1 MKSLA
6 PVGFEFLQFYFI
18 SLNEKE
24 GNLQRQTPAAKAQKV
39 TGYPSY
45 TNTTGRWTTSY
56 TWNNTGATKAE
67 EKGPLDAAPKFTL
80 VKLPSELK
88 ELKMLWTLVLEC
100 ERPEV
105 VPRVIDFLIKVH
117 LTLQEDL
124 KPSRLIVL

>member
-1 MKSLA
+1 MKGLA

-24 GNLQRQTPAAKAQKV
+24 GNLQRSAAASKTTRAA
-39 TGYPSY
+39 GYPSY

-56 TWNNTGATKAE
+56 SWTSNQTMTT
-67 EKGPLDAAPKFTL
+67 EKSSELSSTPAFTL
-80 VKLPSELK
+80 QRLPSELK
-88 ELKMLWTLVLEC
+88 ELEMLWTLVLEC

-117 LTLQEDL
+117 LCLHEEL
-124 KPSRLIVL
+124 KSSRLIVL